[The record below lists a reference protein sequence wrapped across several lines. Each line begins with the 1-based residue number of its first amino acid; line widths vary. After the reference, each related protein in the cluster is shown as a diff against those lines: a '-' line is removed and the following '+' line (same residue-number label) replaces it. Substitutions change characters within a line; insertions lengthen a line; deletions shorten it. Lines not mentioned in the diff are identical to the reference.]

1 MLLSCIAELRD
12 VDYCRCDAFGSV
24 MSHSNYHP
32 RQTGLLYVVSSCMTA
47 CYVGLLVSPF
57 NHIDTCNY
65 SSICNR
71 TCNFRS
77 VTQCFVIILC
87 GVLSLIH
94 TLSGAATQR
103 TARERKAPRGKRSH
117 HLKHFSFFLNSRH
130 VFLLLLRTFFIFKK
144 VGKWHT
150 H

>member
-1 MLLSCIAELRD
+1 
-12 VDYCRCDAFGSV
+12 

-103 TARERKAPRGKRSH
+103 NARQRTVPRGKRSH
-117 HLKHFSFFLNSRH
+117 HVKHFSFFFKFTPRFFTFVNN
-130 VFLLLLRTFFIFKK
+130 VFLFLKRLENGIRIKNCLCLLLCDK
-144 VGKWHT
+144 VDKL
-150 H
+150 